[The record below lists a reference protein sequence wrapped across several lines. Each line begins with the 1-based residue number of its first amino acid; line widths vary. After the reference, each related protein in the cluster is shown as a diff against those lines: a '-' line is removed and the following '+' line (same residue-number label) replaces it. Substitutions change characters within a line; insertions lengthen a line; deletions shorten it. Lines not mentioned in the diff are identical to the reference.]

1 MHIFLGIM
9 VIVNIIVLLGCV
21 IQPSNVT
28 KNTNELN
35 ELKNRPDIQRKNNE

>member
-1 MHIFLGIM
+1 MRIFLGIM

-21 IQPSNVT
+21 IQSSNGT

>member
-9 VIVNIIVLLGCV
+9 VIVNIIVLLCCV
-21 IQPSNVT
+21 IQSSNEL